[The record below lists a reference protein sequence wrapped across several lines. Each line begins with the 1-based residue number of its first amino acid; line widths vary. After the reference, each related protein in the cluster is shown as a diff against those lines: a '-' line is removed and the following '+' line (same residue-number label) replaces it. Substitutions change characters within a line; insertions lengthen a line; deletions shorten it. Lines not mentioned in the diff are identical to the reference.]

1 MLFERIKFRYTFLI
15 CTLIFILVILIIGI
29 FWCFLDIYLSFL
41 SCTWCIFLFITSH
54 THNSQELFQLEHGVC
69 ANCQLDCHK
78 LVEHIRP
85 LSDVKRR
92 QYIEKFAPRVARLK
106 KL

>member
-1 MLFERIKFRYTFLI
+1 MLS
-15 CTLIFILVILIIGI
+15 G
-29 FWCFLDIYLSFL
+29 YLSFSL
-41 SCTWCIFLFITSH
+41 VIYMVHFFNFFFITSH
-54 THNSQELFQLEHGVC
+54 IHNSQELFQLERGVC